1 MFNNTIILEYTDDIL
16 SSSGDDLKKWLED
29 LFNKGTLANTASVEL
44 FNKQIEQFNS
54 QAKNSWD
61 QLLKLLQ
68 TAYLDTAEKTI
79 ETVGQGGPTYK
90 TIIKIDGD
98 IKNDFPTPPP
108 NSGDVYWT
116 RHTQLVDQAL
126 SLQKEIITKVID
138 TIGVTVQKI
147 VNPISISTGDLLNLM
162 NLFRKS

>member
-1 MFNNTIILEYTDDIL
+1 MSN
-16 SSSGDDLKKWLED
+16 SSGEDLKKWFED
-29 LFNKGTLANTASVEL
+29 LFNKGTLANTTSLEL
-44 FNKQIEQFNS
+44 FNKQFEQFNS

-61 QLLKLLQ
+61 QLLKLFQ

-98 IKNDFPTPPP
+98 IKNDFPTPAP
-108 NSGDVYWT
+108 NSTDVYWI

>member
-1 MFNNTIILEYTDDIL
+1 MFNNTTILEYTDNIL
-16 SSSGDDLKKWLED
+16 SSSGEDLKKWFED
-29 LFNKGTLANTASVEL
+29 LFNKGTLANTTSLEL

-68 TAYLDTAEKTI
+68 TGYLDTTEKTI

-90 TIIKIDGD
+90 TTIKIDGD

-108 NSGDVYWT
+108 NSNDVYWT